1 MLKLKINDHIE
12 GMLLALQTEQEAVV
26 SDDRIRPDIRVKAV
40 LDLEKIRIRTMR
52 FAGSVLDDLYVIRDR
67 SR

>member
-1 MLKLKINDHIE
+1 MIKLKLNDHIE
-12 GMLLALQTEQEAVV
+12 GMLSALQTEQEAVV

-52 FAGSVLDDLYVIRDR
+52 FAGGLMDDLYAIRDR